1 MDIALYYAPTTCAL
15 VSYITL
21 TEANAGFEVRALNFR
36 TQQHFS
42 PDYLKINPK
51 HKVPLLVV
59 DGKTLSENP
68 AIQLWIARQFPQA
81 KLLPSDP
88 WQEVQ
93 AISILSW
100 CSSGIHPYLRNINN
114 PAKVCDTPGSV
125 DSVVHHSNEHLQEV
139 FGIADGMLAGR
150 EYFFDHFTAADA
162 HFYWC
167 FRRGGQLK
175 VDLSPFK
182 NCQAHFD
189 RIEGRP
195 STQQL
200 LAFEKQTLENFSKAA

>member
-15 VSYITL
+15 VSYVTL
-21 TEANAGFEVRALNFR
+21 TEANADFEVRPLNFR

-42 PDYLKINPK
+42 PEYLKINPK

-68 AIQLWIARQFPQA
+68 AIQFWIARQFPQA
-81 KLLPSDP
+81 RLMPGDL
-88 WQEVQ
+88 WQEAQ
-93 AISILSW
+93 ALSILSW

-114 PAKVCDTPGSV
+114 PAKVCDTAGSA
-125 DSVVHHSNEHLQEV
+125 DSVVKFSTEHLQEV
-139 FGIADGMLAGR
+139 FAIADGMLAGR
-150 EYFFDHFTAADA
+150 AFFFDHFTAADA

-182 NCQAHFD
+182 ACQAHFD
-189 RIEGRP
+189 RMEQRP
-195 STQQL
+195 SVAKL
-200 LAFEKQTLENFSKAA
+200 LAFEKATLEAFAKAA